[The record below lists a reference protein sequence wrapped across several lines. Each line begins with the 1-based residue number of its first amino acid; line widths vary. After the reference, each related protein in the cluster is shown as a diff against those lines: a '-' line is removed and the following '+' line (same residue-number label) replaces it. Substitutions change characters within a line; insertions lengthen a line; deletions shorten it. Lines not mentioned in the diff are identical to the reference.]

1 MSTKGD
7 IIIIIINI
15 IIIITS
21 RLYINHPYI
30 NVHSKGMST
39 L

>member
-7 IIIIIINI
+7 IIIIIII
-15 IIIITS
+15 IIS

-30 NVHSKGMST
+30 NVHSKGMSM